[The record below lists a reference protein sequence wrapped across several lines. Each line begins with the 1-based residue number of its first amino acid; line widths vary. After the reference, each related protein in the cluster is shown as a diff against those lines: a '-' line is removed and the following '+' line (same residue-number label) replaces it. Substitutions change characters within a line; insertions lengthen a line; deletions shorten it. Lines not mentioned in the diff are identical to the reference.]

1 MKQLLILTLLCLL
14 TAPVWAADG
23 VSFDPSQN
31 IYAGRQLGMGG
42 LSVAFSD
49 DAAGI
54 FANPANL
61 TNLEFPQLIGASKKL
76 VMDQSQ
82 YLLFCWAIPTDAG
95 TFGFGYSS
103 LNTGGSFSTKLD
115 PASGRIMIDPS
126 REAMSY
132 DNHVIALSFAKD
144 FALFHLP
151 RPVALGATFK
161 FFGQTLSGDV
171 ASSASGTGIDLSTSY
186 QALSW
191 LKLGANLQ
199 NMMEAN
205 LAWEGGAGD
214 KIGGYYKLGC
224 KMNLLGTQEALFQ
237 HDQKL
242 YGGIDVAMPHTTL
255 SSSTNYSLGLEYF
268 PTGVN
273 FLPQDKVA
281 LRAGFN
287 MDQNGSGLAF
297 GVGLINSGFRFDYAF
312 YQKPGMPGD
321 IPHYFSLSYIGDRI
335 PFVFKEIKAK
345 ESNIVF
351 YEPKDRSIT
360 DKNFTKIKAL
370 VKAKQIIDQKTVW
383 KVTGISQ
390 TSEVKEVAELE
401 DLSPI
406 YFNGKKINQIGTVE
420 TSANLVM
427 GRNVFQFFG
436 DTTSPEVF
444 RASGEA
450 RVLRFNPFSDTPM
463 DYWAIRPIALSVTLG
478 LVTGYPDGTFQPAKG
493 ISRAE
498 LVTLLVRSMP
508 VRLAETVDYSGFSDV
523 SSTHWAA
530 QYIAYGTYKNL
541 ITGYPDGTFKPSKVL
556 TRAEGVTILTRYA
569 QLPLK
574 DIYLAPFKDLEKDHW
589 AKDYIHAAL
598 EAGMLEYIVGK
609 DFNPNAPFPRAEACE
624 VLYLSPPIKAR
635 VDLFWNTGETELPKA
650 LFAPEIPENIPVTP

>member
-1 MKQLLILTLLCLL
+1 MKQLLILTLLCLIA
-14 TAPVWAADG
+14 APVLAADG
-23 VSFDPSQN
+23 VSFDPAQN
-31 IYAGRQLGMGG
+31 IYAGRQLGLGG
-42 LSVAFSD
+42 VSVAFSD
-49 DAAGI
+49 DAAGV

-82 YLLFCWAIPTDAG
+82 YTLFCWAIPTGAG

-103 LNTGGSFSTKLD
+103 LNAGGSLPTKLD
-115 PASGRIMIDPS
+115 PATGRIMIDPS

-132 DNHVIALSFAKD
+132 DNHVIALSYARD
-144 FALFHLP
+144 FDLFKLP

-161 FFGQTLSGDV
+161 FFGQALSGDV

-191 LKLGANLQ
+191 LKVGANLQ

-224 KMNLLGTQEALFQ
+224 KMNLLGSQEALFK

-242 YGGIDVAMPHTTL
+242 YGGIDVAIPHSTL
-255 SSSTNYSLGLEYF
+255 SSSNNYHLGLEYF
-268 PTGVN
+268 PTGLN

-287 MDQNGSGLAF
+287 LDQNGSGIAF
-297 GVGLINSGFRFDYAF
+297 GVGIINSGFRFDYAF
-312 YQKPGMPGD
+312 FQRPGIPGD
-321 IPHYFSLSYIGDRI
+321 IPHYFSLSYIGARI
-335 PFVFKEIKAK
+335 PFVYKKIKDK
-345 ESNIVF
+345 ESHVVF

-360 DKNFTKIKAL
+360 NKNFTKIKAL
-370 VKAKQIIDQKTVW
+370 VKAKQIIDRTTVW

-420 TSANLVM
+420 TTATLAL

-436 DTTSPEVF
+436 YTASPEVF

-450 RVLRFNPFSDTPM
+450 RVLRFDPFSDTPM
-463 DYWAIRPIALSVTLG
+463 DYWAISPIALSVTLG

-493 ISRAE
+493 ITRAE

-508 VRLAETVDYSGFSDV
+508 VRLAETVDKTGFKDV
-523 SSTHWAA
+523 SPTHWAA
-530 QYIAYGTYKNL
+530 KYIAYGTYKDL
-541 ITGYPDGTFKPSKVL
+541 ITGYPDGTFQPSKVL

-569 QLPLK
+569 QLPIK
-574 DIYLAPFKDLEKDHW
+574 DLYLAPYKDLEKEHW
-589 AKDYIHAAL
+589 ANDFIHAAL
-598 EAGMLEYIVGK
+598 EAGMLKYIIGQ
-609 DFNPNAPFPRAEACE
+609 DFQPNLPFPRAEACE
-624 VLYLSPPIKAR
+624 VLYRTPQIKSR
-635 VDLFWNTGETELPKA
+635 VDLFWNTGETQLPKA
-650 LFAPEIPENIPVTP
+650 LFAPES